1 MPQAIYV
8 NLPVADLKRSMGFF
22 EALGFSFNQQFTND
36 APAAALVMSETIFAM
51 LHTPD
56 SWLHVRGRL
65 QGPRWPVF

>member
-8 NLPVADLKRSMGFF
+8 NLPVADLKRSMVFF

-36 APAAALVMSETIFAM
+36 AAAALVMSETIFAM

-56 SWLHVRGRL
+56 SWLHVRARL